1 MPVFTTQQYLPI
13 GIQQAW
19 DFFSSPK
26 NLSLITPPE
35 LDFKILS
42 QLDDTAI
49 YEGMKISYTVK
60 PILGIPVFWQTEITE
75 VQHLKKFT
83 DCQLKGPFKVWEHTH
98 TFEVKVN
105 GVLMSDSVNYE
116 VPFSYL
122 GKIIERLIIRN
133 KIKAIF
139 EFRKIVLEKL
149 FIL

>member
-1 MPVFTTQQYLPI
+1 LVISKPEI
-13 GIQQAW
+13 
-19 DFFSSPK
+19 FSSPK

-42 QLDDTAI
+42 KLDDKDI
-49 YEGMKISYTVK
+49 YEGMTISYTVK

-83 DCQLKGPFKVWEHTH
+83 DRQLKGPFKIWEHTH
-98 TFEVKVN
+98 TFEVKDN
-105 GVLMSDSVNYE
+105 GVLMTDSVNYE

-149 FIL
+149 LIL

>member
-1 MPVFTTQQYLPI
+1 M
-13 GIQQAW
+13 
-19 DFFSSPK
+19 
-26 NLSLITPPE
+26 ITPPE

-42 QLDDTAI
+42 KLDDKDI
-49 YEGMKISYTVK
+49 YEGMTISYTVK

-83 DCQLKGPFKVWEHTH
+83 DRQLKGPFKIWEHTH
-98 TFEVKVN
+98 TFEVKDN
-105 GVLMSDSVNYE
+105 GVLMTDSVNYE

-149 FIL
+149 LIL